1 MFLRVISLLY
11 YVFVFVCFRCDTN
24 IPPMDQSVVGGTVP
38 DCNRPSTA
46 GDESITDIE
55 ENEETSP
62 LPSTNAST
70 PGESRNRH
78 PRNVDKLINYLQEK
92 QRAKRSAPEA
102 DDLDLFFASAC
113 KSTRLL
119 PRFLQ
124 TRIKL
129 ELMQSIAKA
138 EEEHWRSSGLA
149 SQAVQEPSSVPHHSF
164 SPSCLSPSSSSSNM
178 HCISYLS
185 DNTNSFE
192 SL

>member
-1 MFLRVISLLY
+1 MEFLVTTVKHRK
-11 YVFVFVCFRCDTN
+11 CDTN
-24 IPPMDQSVVGGTVP
+24 IPLMDQSVDGGTVP
-38 DCNRPSTA
+38 DCDCPHTP

-78 PRNVDKLINYLQEK
+78 PRNVDKLIIYLQEK
-92 QRAKRSAPEA
+92 QKAKRSAPKT

-113 KSTRLL
+113 KYTRLL

-129 ELMQSIAKA
+129 ELMQ
-138 EEEHWRSSGLA
+138 
-149 SQAVQEPSSVPHHSF
+149 
-164 SPSCLSPSSSSSNM
+164 
-178 HCISYLS
+178 
-185 DNTNSFE
+185 
-192 SL
+192 